1 MDTQFVLD
9 TIWVLVA
16 AMLVFFM
23 NLGFGLVES
32 GFARSK
38 NTVNILSKNFIVFAV
53 ASLGFLLLG
62 WGIMF
67 GDGNGFIGLKG
78 LFFVGGADNSPMTGE
93 AYEGVYSAI
102 SWAGVPVW
110 AKFFFQLVFCGTA
123 ATIVSGAVAERVKYI
138 AFILFSFVLTLLV
151 YPIVGHWIWGGGF
164 LASLGF
170 WDFAGSTVVHS
181 VGGWAALAGI
191 LILGPRFGKYSK
203 KGKVNAI
210 PGHSLPL
217 ATIGAFVLWLGWFG
231 FNPGSTMAADPN
243 SIAHIVVTTNTAG
256 VTAILTST
264 ITATLLLGKPDLG
277 MSINGLLAGLV
288 AITAG
293 CAFVSVGSSI
303 AIGAIAGILVVLS
316 VVFFDRM
323 KIDDPV
329 GALSVHLTNGV
340 FGTLA
345 VGLFAQDSITGIATG
360 NGLFFGGG
368 FALLGAQALGVISV
382 AGFVFA
388 SAIIVWVV
396 LKKTIG
402 IRVKLQEEID
412 GLDIGEHGNVAY
424 PEFTIHRQSYV
435 AISSKKID
443 TEDE

>member
-191 LILGPRFGKYSK
+191 LILGPRFGKYGK